1 MTNLINTLK
10 RILLEEFNKDQVNL
24 INITKLIRL
33 IDSLQNKIIN

>member
-10 RILLEEFNKDQVNL
+10 QILLQELNRDQVNL
-24 INITKLIRL
+24 INITKLIKL